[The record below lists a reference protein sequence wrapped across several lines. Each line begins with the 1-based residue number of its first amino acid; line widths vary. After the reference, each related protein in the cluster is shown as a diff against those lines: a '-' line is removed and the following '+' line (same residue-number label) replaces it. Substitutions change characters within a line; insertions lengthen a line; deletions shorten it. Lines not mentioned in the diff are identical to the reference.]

1 MRAKHPARHINT
13 VTSTVAIWVQL
24 QSILCQTRL
33 SRSFVIF
40 NIRALL
46 SPERQSALMSKIAND
61 RLNLVWHGMLYS
73 CPPYGNSGRQRVKEQ
88 DIWRAALFQLLVNL
102 FDYWI
107 WLPVPQRI
115 QFRIATL
122 TFDCVRG
129 TGPAYFSSTVAD
141 NSGRPS
147 SAENHDLHE
156 LKQLGLEGGASSSH
170 LQLSGTLTA
179 ARLIFSLN
187 RLVDRRWSWYF

>member
-1 MRAKHPARHINT
+1 
-13 VTSTVAIWVQL
+13 
-24 QSILCQTRL
+24 
-33 SRSFVIF
+33 
-40 NIRALL
+40 
-46 SPERQSALMSKIAND
+46 MSKIAND
-61 RLNLVWHGMLYS
+61 GLTRSGTGCFIAVPLMATVGVKGLKDKTSEGQPCSS
-73 CPPYGNSGRQRVKEQ
+73 CWLTCLISGCSIGCQC
-88 DIWRAALFQLLVNL
+88 LS
-102 FDYWI
+102 
-107 WLPVPQRI
+107 QRI

-129 TGPAYFSSTVAD
+129 TGPAYFSSIACTVAD
-141 NSGRPS
+141 NSGRPR